1 MKRFEEM
8 NEQELMEIRA
18 TMTPEQIKEI
28 MDKEKKELE
37 EHMVK
42 MGFDPKTPIVEEVIG
57 DFDEDDEGGE
67 RVTFN
72 PQTGQVTAVEST
84 LLVREKENKIEG
96 GNTTLVEIPE
106 EDFSFVD
113 ILVLRKAIKKVQK
126 EQQKQSDK
134 LYELISGDRIFSE
147 KMQEELDKTYSKLR
161 VEVRG
166 LSSLGQVCEI
176 PSSIVTRED
185 VSGEPAPKVNIKKEF
200 EKLDKQV
207 QYQIEYHAKKM
218 VNELLDIL

>member
-18 TMTPEQIKEI
+18 TMTPEQMKEI

-42 MGFDPKTPIVEEVIG
+42 MGFDPEAPIVEEVIG

-67 RVTFN
+67 KVTFN

-84 LLVREKENKIEG
+84 LLMREKENKIEG

-113 ILVLRKAIKKVQK
+113 IIVLRKAIAKVLKIQRKKH
-126 EQQKQSDK
+126 EDMEY
-134 LYELISGDRIFSE
+134 LASGESVFSKKINE
-147 KMQEELDKTYSKLR
+147 KMSLMIDEMRLEIRALSNLLR
-161 VEVRG
+161 V
-166 LSSLGQVCEI
+166 CEAN
-176 PSSIVTRED
+176 SSIVKQETLY
-185 VSGEPAPKVNIKKEF
+185 GEPVMKVNIKKEI

-207 QYQIEYHAKKM
+207 QYQIQYQAKNM
-218 VNELLDIL
+218 VDELLDIL